1 MARVTKDVK
10 QNGRTVI
17 HKGDRLVGHVTD
29 VQAAAT
35 SKASSRMAVQ
45 FDSLMSGEST
55 TQLHTV
61 ITSLIS
67 SRAEGSA
74 QEEQM
79 GGPMLGPSPGP
90 VASGGGRGAGGG
102 GLLGGVG
109 STVNAAGSAAGSVA
123 GNAGSATSSTLGGTT
138 SAAGS
143 TVGGVGAS
151 VGATGRAAGSN
162 NTSAGLATPIHSIHI
177 LWESGVDQQAG
188 TNSVLTTRHGGLR
201 LESGT
206 QMQFRVAA
214 QSEAGGEA
222 K

>member
-1 MARVTKDVK
+1 VARVTKDVK

-35 SKASSRMAVQ
+35 SKASSRLAVQ
-45 FDSLMSGEST
+45 FDSLMSGESS

-61 ITSLIS
+61 ITSLFS

-74 QEEQM
+74 QEEEM
-79 GGPMLGPSPGP
+79 GGPMLGPGRGP

-109 STVNAAGSAAGSVA
+109 STVNAAGSVA
-123 GNAGSATSSTLGGTT
+123 GNVGSTASSTLGGATN
-138 SAAGS
+138 AAGS
-143 TVGGVGAS
+143 AVGGVGAG
-151 VGATGRAAGSN
+151 VGATARAAGSN
-162 NTSAGLATPIHSIHI
+162 NTSAGLATPISSVHI

-188 TNSVLTTRHGGLR
+188 ANSVLTTRHGGLR
-201 LESGT
+201 VESGT

>member
-55 TQLHTV
+55 TQLHAT
-61 ITSLIS
+61 ITSLVS

-79 GGPMLGPSPGP
+79 AGSMLAPGP
-90 VASGGGRGAGGG
+90 GSVASGGGRGAGGG

-109 STVNAAGSAAGSVA
+109 STVGSVA
-123 GNAGSATSSTLGGTT
+123 GNVGSTASSTL
-138 SAAGS
+138 
-143 TVGGVGAS
+143 
-151 VGATGRAAGSN
+151 GATGRAAGSS
-162 NTSAGLATPIHSIHI
+162 NTSAGLATPIRSIHVQS
-177 LWESGVDQQAG
+177 EAGVDQQVGA
-188 TNSVLTTRHGGLR
+188 NSVLTTRHGGLR